1 MPSKTELC
9 VIASA
14 DLQRFASHLFVAA
27 GIAQAM
33 ADEWA
38 KSLVWANLRGVDSHG
53 VLRIPG
59 YIERL
64 KRKDINPAPNM
75 RMEKHTGAI
84 AVLEADRAPGAV
96 AMTAAMAEAIARA
109 CEAHVG
115 WCAARNI
122 TPAGAVGYFALQ
134 AANEGMSGRD
144 QFSTPAT
151 I

>member
-1 MPSKTELC
+1 MPSKTDLC

-27 GIAQAM
+27 GVAPAM

-75 RMEKHTGAI
+75 RAENRAGAI
-84 AVLEADRAPGAV
+84 AVLHADRPPGP
-96 AMTAAMAEAIARA
+96 AAL
-109 CEAHVG
+109 
-115 WCAARNI
+115 
-122 TPAGAVGYFALQ
+122 TPAIPDPTARPPPPHF
-134 AANEGMSGRD
+134 
-144 QFSTPAT
+144 
-151 I
+151 